1 LVGRRHRCSE
11 ATPISFH
18 HEHSATFLSSQLIPN
33 HQLPQPIPTIRRAEK
48 CEPTMT
54 SVFMTYLTIAGMLAL
69 TTFPVLVPAII
80 TAGHAIRRRFA
91 PARSAAYLPTVS
103 RRLAAAAA

>member
-1 LVGRRHRCSE
+1 M
-11 ATPISFH
+11 FH

-33 HQLPQPIPTIRRAEK
+33 HRLPQPIPTIRLAEK

-54 SVFMTYLTIAGMLAL
+54 SVIMTYLTIAGMLAL
-69 TTFPVLVPAII
+69 TTFPVLVVALI
-80 TAGHAIRRRFA
+80 TAGHAVRRRIA
-91 PARSAAYLPTVS
+91 GSARAANYLPTVS